1 MTPEISIIIPTYNRA
16 DFVVQTVESVLKQSF
31 SNYEII
37 VVNDGST
44 DNTDEVLAPYLSLP
58 NFRYFSQ
65 ENSGRSTA
73 RNLGIKNSRGEWLLF
88 LDSDDMLF
96 EDALSFLSNKRREYP
111 EVKMIGGTYV
121 KIDENDNLLTQT
133 NFIIKHG
140 KTEQLVNDPYLSLIN
155 NYYLPM
161 GSYIVHR
168 DVVNADGKFE
178 SNLEPCED
186 FDFCL
191 RIARE
196 SKLAYFKTPIVKFRK
211 HGGNTAENS
220 FYVTNIKIA
229 HKHLN
234 ETINDTSVKDKSLII
249 SEWKNYIANNFFN
262 QNEFKNALRNYLS
275 AVYYNPKNTLD
286 KRFYKQVLSCL
297 VPKSVK
303 QLLKKFM

>member
-1 MTPEISIIIPTYNRA
+1 MSENISISIIIPTYNRA
-16 DFVVQTVESVLKQSF
+16 DLIKITLDSVLAQ
-31 SNYEII
+31 NYPHCEII
-37 VVNDGST
+37 VVDNCST
-44 DNTDEVLAPYLSLP
+44 DDTAEVLQPLIDAGEIRFIRHEQNL
-58 NFRYFSQ
+58 
-65 ENSGRSTA
+65 GRSQSRNTGFENA
-73 RNLGIKNSRGEWLLF
+73 RYDWVMF
-88 LDSDDMLF
+88 LDSDDLLA
-96 EDALSFLSNKRREYP
+96 EGALSFLASKVRDYP
-111 EVKMIGGTYV
+111 QAGIIGGSYLN
-121 KIDENDNLLTQT
+121 IDENGKQINYAIKEGLLE
-133 NFIIKHG
+133 G
-140 KTEQLVNDPYLSLIN
+140 MVNAPYLSLIN

-161 GSYIVHR
+161 GSYLVHR
-168 DVVNADGKFE
+168 DIVNPNEKFE

-196 SKLAYFKTPIVKFRK
+196 SKLAYFKTPVVKFRK

>member
-1 MTPEISIIIPTYNRA
+1 MSENISISIIIPTYNRA
-16 DFVVQTVESVLKQSF
+16 DLIKITLDSVFAQ
-31 SNYEII
+31 NYPHCEII
-37 VVNDGST
+37 VVDNCST
-44 DNTDEVLAPYLSLP
+44 DDTAEVLQPLIDAGEIRFIRHEQNL
-58 NFRYFSQ
+58 
-65 ENSGRSTA
+65 GRSQSRNTGFENA
-73 RNLGIKNSRGEWLLF
+73 RYDWVMF
-88 LDSDDMLF
+88 LDSDDLLA
-96 EDALSFLSNKRREYP
+96 EGALSFLASKVRDYP
-111 EVKMIGGTYV
+111 QAGIIGGSYLN
-121 KIDENDNLLTQT
+121 IDENGKQINYAIKEGLLE
-133 NFIIKHG
+133 G
-140 KTEQLVNDPYLSLIN
+140 MVNAPYLSLIN

-161 GSYIVHR
+161 GSYLVHR
-168 DVVNADGKFE
+168 DIVNPNEKFE

-196 SKLAYFKTPIVKFRK
+196 SKLAYFKTPVVKFRK